1 MSDTA
6 VPPGI
11 ALGTDSTPV
20 HNPYTGE
27 VIASVP
33 TADVTALGGI
43 LQQARCGRRTAAALS
58 RASRAAVLERAARLI
73 QRRSESFAQ
82 LIVSEAGKTI
92 VQARKEVARAVNTLA
107 LSGAEARRNA
117 GEVIPFDSFEG

>member
-11 ALGTDSTPV
+11 ELGTDTAPV

-33 TADVTALGGI
+33 TVDAAAVGGI
-43 LQQARCGRRTAAALS
+43 LQQARCGRRAAAALS
-58 RASRAAVLERAARLI
+58 RASRASALERAAHLI
-73 QRRSESFAQ
+73 ERRAESLLIRQTEILGRSGSRATPGRDCINVQRN
-82 LIVSEAGKTI
+82 V
-92 VQARKEVARAVNTLA
+92 
-107 LSGAEARRNA
+107 
-117 GEVIPFDSFEG
+117 

>member
-11 ALGTDSTPV
+11 ELGTDTTPV

-33 TADVTALGGI
+33 TVDAGAVGGI

-58 RASRAAVLERAARLI
+58 RASRGAVLERAAHLI
-73 QRRSESFAQ
+73 ERRAESFAQ
-82 LIVSEAGKTI
+82 LIVAR
-92 VQARKEVARAVNTLA
+92 QARPYPGPQGSRPRGQHPVPVRNRGTAQ
-107 LSGAEARRNA
+107 RRR
-117 GEVIPFDSFEG
+117 GHPLRLL